1 MARLV
6 WLGMLVVAVAAWHPV
21 APLHGA
27 PAWESG
33 GPALEVSDL
42 KSVVVGPEALPG
54 GDQPPLPPEPS
65 GPDGEAIPAPFAVPD
80 EIILEDTMAAPE
92 AVPTISERIQG
103 LMPDS
108 LLPEGIVPEGL
119 MPPSPGLLSYDSSA
133 AIEPDGT
140 VIPGS
145 KWVVPADLVHCVGD
159 ACWIA
164 RFESLALWRTAPGSR
179 PLFTT
184 INDSGGPLESL
195 GPVVLDANQLESDP
209 LAAPRITIARTDEC
223 GRGFEA
229 AYLWAGNFYAE
240 RTLPYRL
247 NGYALGAPG
256 IYGNPWGLDPLAP
269 PINEA
274 TAQIVSSLQTAEF
287 NLREPL
293 GWGATRFLLGFR
305 WLQWRETWSMTD
317 QFSDPGDP
325 TVTGVDS
332 WKTSCLNNLYGG
344 QIGLDSM
351 LWNSGKGMRLEGLV
365 KAGAY
370 YNAANQSS
378 GYSYVNTAPFQS
390 TYSTITVN
398 SPANCAFVG
407 EVGLTT
413 VVPLRKNLD
422 LRCGYFGMWLSG
434 LAQPTRQL
442 SGQTLIPSPVETP
455 TGMLTTNG
463 SVVLQGVSLGLEG
476 RW

>member
-1 MARLV
+1 M
-6 WLGMLVVAVAAWHPV
+6 
-21 APLHGA
+21 
-27 PAWESG
+27 
-33 GPALEVSDL
+33 
-42 KSVVVGPEALPG
+42 
-54 GDQPPLPPEPS
+54 
-65 GPDGEAIPAPFAVPD
+65 
-80 EIILEDTMAAPE
+80 
-92 AVPTISERIQG
+92 
-103 LMPDS
+103 
-108 LLPEGIVPEGL
+108 
-119 MPPSPGLLSYDSSA
+119 
-133 AIEPDGT
+133 
-140 VIPGS
+140 
-145 KWVVPADLVHCVGD
+145 
-159 ACWIA
+159 
-164 RFESLALWRTAPGSR
+164 
-179 PLFTT
+179 
-184 INDSGGPLESL
+184 
-195 GPVVLDANQLESDP
+195 
-209 LAAPRITIARTDEC
+209 TIARIDEC

-229 AYLWAGNFYAE
+229 VYLWAGNFYAE
-240 RTLPYRL
+240 RSLPYAL
-247 NGYALGAPG
+247 NGYAVGAPG

-269 PINEA
+269 PISSA
-274 TAQIVSSLQTAEF
+274 TAQIVSSLQSAEF

-317 QFSDPGDP
+317 QFSDPVDP

-398 SPANCAFVG
+398 GPANCAFVG

-422 LRCGYFGMWLSG
+422 LRCGYVGMWLSG

-442 SGQTLIPSPVETP
+442 SGQTLIPSPVDTP